1 LLPEDK
7 EFGVERVKA
16 GDRVIISGTIGDH
29 AIAVLAA
36 REDLGLKLSELKSDC
51 APLNSLIT
59 GVTQRFD
66 GVKFMRDPTRGGLA
80 TVLCEMAESAHLA
93 VHIWDER
100 VPIRR
105 EVNGICEILG
115 FDSLYLANEGKVVM
129 VVASDI
135 ADELC
140 DVLRADE
147 LGKDAA
153 VIGEVAADN
162 PGDVILH
169 TAIGGSR
176 LVTMLAGDQLP
187 RIC

>member
-1 LLPEDK
+1 M
-7 EFGVERVKA
+7 A
-16 GDRVIISGTIGDH
+16 GDRVVVSGTIGDH

-51 APLNSLIT
+51 APLNHLIDR
-59 GVTQRFD
+59 VTQRFD
-66 GVKFMRDPTRGGLA
+66 GIKFMRDPTRGGLA
-80 TVLCEMAESAHLA
+80 TVLCEIAESAHIA
-93 VHIWDER
+93 VHIREEKI
-100 VPIRR
+100 PIRR

-115 FDSLYLANEGKVVM
+115 FDPLYLANEGKVVM
-129 VVASDI
+129 VVASGI

-140 DVLRADE
+140 DVLRGDK

-153 VIGEVAADN
+153 VIGEVTSDS

-176 LVTMLAGDQLP
+176 LITMLAGDQLP